1 MIWSPATSRRS
12 QPTASERACSSEW
25 GMSSPF
31 PASLAIGWRAHP
43 ASPASGGDGV
53 CGVRLCQGVLVG
65 GHVLSF
71 CLVGY
76 AVLDWFGGQGWVASP
91 GMASFSSQGGWC
103 RDGGGEGAGM
113 SFELCVWGREGQ
125 AERLHFLPGVGAHQT
140 HSRQGR
146 ARQWKPCVS
155 AAHPQCCGWAP
166 VIVQVKESRA
176 VGVASSLSG

>member
-125 AERLHFLPGVGAHQT
+125 AERLHSSRELEHTRHIADGDAHVSGSPVSLQ
-140 HSRQGR
+140 
-146 ARQWKPCVS
+146 PILS
-155 AAHPQCCGWAP
+155 AAAEPQ
-166 VIVQVKESRA
+166 
-176 VGVASSLSG
+176 